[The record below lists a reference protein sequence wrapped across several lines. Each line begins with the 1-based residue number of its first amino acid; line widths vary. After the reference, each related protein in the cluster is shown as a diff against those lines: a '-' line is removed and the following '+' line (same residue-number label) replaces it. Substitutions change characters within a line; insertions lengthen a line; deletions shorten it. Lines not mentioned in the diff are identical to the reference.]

1 MPALA
6 KSNVGSSW
14 GTHGDDFQY
23 VWPLR
28 LKYSMKVDRTLFA
41 GHSSSFLLSSPVDD
55 MMEEEISIATT
66 IVEGSSKVSV
76 YTTTNYLWCSTNK
89 DDRKN
94 NMRGEQFQRGILMG
108 NAYKWISTRSDSMYR
123 TG

>member
-41 GHSSSFLLSSPVDD
+41 GHSSSFLSSPVDD

-66 IVEGSSKVSV
+66 IVEGSSKSV
-76 YTTTNYLWCSTNK
+76 YIQQLITCGVVQIKTIAK
-89 DDRKN
+89 
-94 NMRGEQFQRGILMG
+94 I
-108 NAYKWISTRSDSMYR
+108 I
-123 TG
+123 

>member
-1 MPALA
+1 MA

-14 GTHGDDFQY
+14 GTHGEDFQY

-41 GHSSSFLLSSPVDD
+41 GHSSSFLSSPVDD

-66 IVEGSSKVSV
+66 IVEGSSKCQCI
-76 YTTTNYLWCSTNK
+76 YNNYCGVVQIN
-89 DDRKN
+89 DDCRKN
-94 NMRGEQFQRGILMG
+94 L
-108 NAYKWISTRSDSMYR
+108 
-123 TG
+123 